1 MAEEIVDFEATWR
14 AEISSYFL
22 SIADSA
28 WEMRSENRS
37 VPQEPRSNQGP
48 KVLLLD
54 FLLTYYLRTTNLMF
68 LVEVKGN

>member
-1 MAEEIVDFEATWR
+1 MAPTTPPFINPSLRTNRGDDGA
-14 AEISSYFL
+14 AGAL
-22 SIADSA
+22 A
-28 WEMRSENRS
+28 RS
-37 VPQEPRSNQGP
+37 VLQEPRSNQGP